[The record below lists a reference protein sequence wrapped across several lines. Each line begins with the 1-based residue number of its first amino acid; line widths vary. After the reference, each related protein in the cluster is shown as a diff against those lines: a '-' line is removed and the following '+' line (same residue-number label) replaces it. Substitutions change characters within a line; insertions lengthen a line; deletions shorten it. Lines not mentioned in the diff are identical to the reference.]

1 MNAVVERPAN
11 LVPRPARSVPRV
23 VAKHPADEAGLD
35 RKLVAAL
42 DTAGAR
48 AEALRELRS
57 ELILRWFGDK
67 RTLAVLGALREDDA
81 ESVAANLAI
90 VLAQLGE
97 PTLLIDANL
106 RAPSLHSMFGASSL
120 VGLTDLLR
128 NRDVHDEA
136 IVRVH
141 AVDNLWLLP
150 AGPAVSNPQELVS
163 RTPFI
168 YLMKTL
174 PERFRAVIV
183 ATPPA
188 LPFADAQVIAARA
201 EGCLL
206 VTRRNR
212 TRVADV
218 VRIKQQLAASKTILL
233 GGVIRE

>member
-11 LVPRPARSVPRV
+11 LVPRAVRSAQRAVVKNAAGEPA
-23 VAKHPADEAGLD
+23 LD

-42 DTAGAR
+42 DTNGAR
-48 AEALRELRS
+48 TEALRELRS

-67 RTLAVLGALREDDA
+67 RTLAVLAARADDDA
-81 ESVAANLAI
+81 DTVAANLGI

-106 RAPSLHSMFGASSL
+106 RAPRLHSLFGVDPT

-136 IVRVH
+136 IVPVQ

-150 AGPAVSNPQELVS
+150 AGPEVTNPQELVS

-174 PERFRAVIV
+174 PERFRAIVV

-188 LPFADAQVIAARA
+188 LPYADAQVIAARA

-206 VTRRNR
+206 VTRRHR
-212 TRVADV
+212 TRVAEIT
-218 VRIKQQLAASKTILL
+218 RIQEQLAAAKAKLL
-233 GGVIRE
+233 GGVVRE

>member
-1 MNAVVERPAN
+1 MNAVVERSAN
-11 LVPRPARSVPRV
+11 LVPRAVRSPQRAL
-23 VAKHPADEAGLD
+23 AKAAGDAVLD

-42 DTAGAR
+42 DAGGAR

-67 RTLAVLGALREDDA
+67 RTLAVLGARARDDA
-81 ESVAANLAI
+81 DSVAANLAI
-90 VLAQLGE
+90 VMAQLGE
-97 PTLLIDANL
+97 PTLLVDANL
-106 RAPSLHSMFGASSL
+106 RAPCLHALFGLEAK

-136 IVRVH
+136 IVPVR
-141 AVDNLWLLP
+141 AIDNLWVLP
-150 AGPAVSNPQELVS
+150 AGPAADNPQELVS

-174 PERFRAVIV
+174 PERFRAVVV

-188 LPFADAQVIAARA
+188 LAYADAQVIAARA

-212 TRVADV
+212 TRVAEV
-218 VRIKQQLAASKTILL
+218 VRIKEQLAAGKTTLL
-233 GGVIRE
+233 GGVVRE

>member
-11 LVPRPARSVPRV
+11 LVPRPVRSAARAVLQTG
-23 VAKHPADEAGLD
+23 AGETGLD

-42 DTAGAR
+42 DGASAR

-67 RTLAVLGALREDDA
+67 RTLAVLGARAADDA
-81 ESVAANLAI
+81 DSVAANLAI
-90 VLAQLGE
+90 VMAQLGE

-106 RAPSLHSMFGASSL
+106 RAPCLHALFGLQPAI
-120 VGLTDLLR
+120 GLTDLLR

-136 IVRVH
+136 ILRVQSI
-141 AVDNLWLLP
+141 DNLWLLP
-150 AGPAVSNPQELVS
+150 AGPAVTNPQELVS

-188 LPFADAQVIAARA
+188 LPYADAQVIAARA

-206 VTRRNR
+206 VTRRHR

-218 VRIKQQLAASKTILL
+218 VRIKEQLAAGKTALL
-233 GGVIRE
+233 GGVVRE